1 MTDKEKQAMT
11 DEDVQA
17 EQPTEPTENADDT
30 EGHSMQMAEF
40 GRTMARERAREAD
53 QMARESR
60 MREDGR
66 KAKKPGRSFFR
77 R

>member
-1 MTDKEKQAMT
+1 M
-11 DEDVQA
+11 DEQNKPIHNEEPELVGT
-17 EQPTEPTENADDT
+17 TEPAEDADDT
-30 EGHSMQMAEF
+30 EGHSLQMAEF
-40 GRTMARERAREAD
+40 GRTMARERAREAE
-53 QMARESR
+53 QLARESR